1 MIDCEFAFYGPMAFD
16 IGKFIANLLLA
27 YFAVDG
33 HATADRPRWL
43 CRILLAAQ
51 LQGVDDLAGSCSMLS
66 YATQSS
72 SDP

>member
-33 HATADRPRWL
+33 HATADRPR
-43 CRILLAAQ
+43 
-51 LQGVDDLAGSCSMLS
+51 
-66 YATQSS
+66 
-72 SDP
+72 